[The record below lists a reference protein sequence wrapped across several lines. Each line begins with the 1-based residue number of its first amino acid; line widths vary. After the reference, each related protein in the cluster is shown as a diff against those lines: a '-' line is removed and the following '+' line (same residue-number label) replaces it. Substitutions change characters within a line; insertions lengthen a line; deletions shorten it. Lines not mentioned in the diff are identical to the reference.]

1 MMKPPSATRLTL
13 LARDPAQPSTCLRI
27 DPSGRILA
35 RQPLL
40 PGQAPPPPPGES
52 VREVVAVPGESVRLL
67 WLELPARHPAQALA
81 AARLQL
87 EDHVAGAVEGL
98 HVAIAPAAAGPR
110 LLGAVEDATLRGWL
124 QRCAQLGISPHAVVP
139 DCLLLPEADDG
150 TLLAAPAGDML
161 AVRGPRLAFTAEP
174 GLARAIAGARPLRM
188 LEPGEAEARFAAAA
202 AGEPPL
208 DLLQYG
214 HARRDPRARRR
225 RRRLAVL
232 AALALCSPVLVDGA
246 LALRYA
252 LGAHW
257 MQARADALA
266 VQQVPALAA
275 SADPSAALHAL
286 HAELAAPAVLA
297 QHSAAL
303 FGALPAVPGA
313 QLDSYEFATATGVRA
328 GLLHAGEQDLE
339 TLRERLAP
347 AGLAPVP
354 LESRPVDGGMRSLV
368 GVEALR

>member
-1 MMKPPSATRLTL
+1 AGAPGAGVAPGPRLARRGRLLGRPGAAAGAGAQRGLRPGVAAQPLVRARRRGRVRRRAGRPQRAAGTGRQPRRTLGRPPLDPRRMMKPPSATRLTL
-13 LARDPAQPSTCLRI
+13 LARAPAQPSTCLRI

-257 MQARADALA
+257 M
-266 VQQVPALAA
+266 
-275 SADPSAALHAL
+275 
-286 HAELAAPAVLA
+286 
-297 QHSAAL
+297 
-303 FGALPAVPGA
+303 
-313 QLDSYEFATATGVRA
+313 
-328 GLLHAGEQDLE
+328 
-339 TLRERLAP
+339 
-347 AGLAPVP
+347 
-354 LESRPVDGGMRSLV
+354 
-368 GVEALR
+368 